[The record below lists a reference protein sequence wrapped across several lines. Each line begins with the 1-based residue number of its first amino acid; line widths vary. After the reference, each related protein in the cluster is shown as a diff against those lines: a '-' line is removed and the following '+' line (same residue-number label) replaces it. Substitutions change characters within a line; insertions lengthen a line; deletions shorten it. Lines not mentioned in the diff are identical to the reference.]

1 MGNYLNLI
9 IPFYSALLRLYPK
22 RFRAE
27 FKDDMRTVFSTSLEQ
42 AAKQGILAL
51 ASVILREWFH
61 APLAILS
68 MHCFSWKKNE
78 QATGN
83 STTEFS
89 PLPNPFLPPP
99 APDGRT
105 PWLVVSVLLMVAGTL
120 AYSQSRRTVLQM
132 TALMG
137 GMSLSFCCAPSEWLF
152 SKANGVLLDQA
163 AFVGGLASWV
173 ASPTSWLAEIGWV
186 LRLWASMTALI
197 TAPFLIGLTYRAL
210 GLGQTAQTGGL

>member
-120 AYSQSRRTVLQM
+120 AYSQSRRTVLQL
-132 TALMG
+132 TALLG
-137 GMSLSFCCAPSEWLF
+137 GMSLSFCCA
-152 SKANGVLLDQA
+152 LLDQA

-173 ASPTSWLAEIGWV
+173 ASPTLWLAEIGWT

-210 GLGQTAQTGGL
+210 GPGRTAQTGGL